1 MHAHRSDNTRRHG
14 LAMIMVMI
22 AVGVCAILATA
33 YLSAQSMSAQIS
45 DNVTARNRARLIA
58 EGGLSMAVAYVQGND
73 EWRTEKTEG
82 VWVSGAALAQGNFWI
97 TAADGEYVD
106 GVLVGD
112 GDFTDYEMDLV
123 TLTSRGIY
131 RGTTHYVRA
140 VVSPPKR
147 VLMIVDNPDVP
158 TPEDKERYN
167 LLRAWGWRVH
177 VLDSGA
183 TAAEF
188 DAALEKMHVIYFPA
202 QTTLQGDVQTALK
215 STTLPIV
222 SEHLV
227 LAEDVEIGVNK
238 SKEYDATSVKVLPLT
253 QIVTDDAG
261 AESTVVVTHYITQP
275 FPVGILQ
282 ICDATTTLLRLDGR
296 ASGSTSLIRRIDD
309 GSPTCLAVLEAG
321 ALGANYQPARARRV
335 VLPWGGVGFNA
346 SALNTNGQTLLMR
359 SLDWAGSGWR
369 GFLPGIAVW
378 DDIRIDSSGVIDSYE
393 SADGNYDAVR
403 NGADATLSTN
413 STADDRI
420 KLDGGLIKG
429 SIFLMPK
436 ANAYRVIDY
445 HGGAVSGN
453 IYRLSLPVP
462 IPSVTAP
469 TDIPFLGNV
478 TYSTGTTVINSDRRF
493 DDLKI
498 TDDATVR
505 IEGDVR
511 IYCQKNLTVE
521 KQGRIVLADG
531 ASLTLYTYETA
542 ELKDDARINVDPSVD
557 PGGVATI
564 GPALTADPTRLTWI
578 LLRDKLVVGG
588 DSHVCAAVQ
597 SYNALLEVKDAG
609 QFYGTFVGKE
619 VYVHNAGQLHVDTSS
634 SGTIVTIGGGID
646 LSLTRVTTQWIDSPI
661 VND

>member
-1 MHAHRSDNTRRHG
+1 
-14 LAMIMVMI
+14 MILVMI

-58 EGGLSMAVAYVQGND
+58 EGGLSMAISYVQSND

-82 VWVSGAALAQGNFWI
+82 VWVPNGALGGGHFRI

-131 RGTTHYVRA
+131 RGATHYVRA

-147 VLMIVDNPDVP
+147 ILMIVDNHDIP
-158 TPEDKERYN
+158 TTEDKERYG
-167 LLRAWGWRVH
+167 LLRGWGWRVH
-177 VLDSGA
+177 VLDSDA

-202 QTTLQGDVQTALK
+202 QTTLQGDVRTALK
-215 STTLPIV
+215 STALPVV
-222 SEHLV
+222 SEHSQ
-227 LAEDVEIGVNK
+227 LAEDLEISANDSDDYDGASVN
-238 SKEYDATSVKVLPLT
+238 VLQLT

-275 FPVGILQ
+275 FPVGSLQ
-282 ICDATTTLLRLDGR
+282 ICDATTELLHINGR
-296 ASGSTSLIRRIDD
+296 AGGSTSLIRRIA
-309 GSPTCLAVLEAG
+309 GGWPSCLAVLEAG
-321 ALGANYQPARARRV
+321 ALGADQTPARARRI
-335 VLPWGGVGFNA
+335 VLPWGGDEFNA

-378 DDIRIDSSGVIDSYE
+378 DEIEIKDMGVIDSYE

-403 NGADATLSTN
+403 NGAEATISTN
-413 STADDRI
+413 STEYHQI
-420 KLDGGLIKG
+420 KLDGGIVKG

-436 ANAYRVIDY
+436 AWAWWVIDY
-445 HGGAVSGN
+445 DGGALSGN

-469 TDIPFLGNV
+469 TDIPALGNV
-478 TYSTGTTVINSDRRF
+478 TYETGTTVINSDRCF

-498 TDDATVR
+498 IDDATVR

-511 IYCQKNLTVE
+511 IYCEKHLTME
-521 KQGRIVLADG
+521 NQGRIVLADG
-531 ASLTLYTYETA
+531 ASLTLYTYEKA
-542 ELKDDARINVDPSVD
+542 ELKDNARINVDPSVD
-557 PGGVATI
+557 PGGVPTT
-564 GPALTADPTRLTWI
+564 GPALTADPSRLTWV
-578 LLRDKLVVGG
+578 LLKDPLVVGD

-597 SYNALLEVKDAG
+597 SYNGELEVKEAG

-619 VYVHNAGQLHVDTSS
+619 VYVHNAGQIHVDTST